1 MPVLLVGT
9 DHRHAPV
16 ELRGRVSYDGEA
28 AEELLVHLLARPE
41 VAESAVV
48 STCNRTEV
56 YVRPRDDEAAF
67 HAVTDLAF
75 TSRAP
80 ELANQGRLYVK
91 RGDEAARHLLAVAC
105 GLESMVLGE
114 PEILGQVKQAAG
126 LADAVGGSGTMLARL
141 FQSATRA
148 GSRARTETDI
158 GTGAVSLG
166 YATIELSRAIFRDLQ
181 KTRVLVLGAGETGSM
196 VARNLL
202 EKGVGHL
209 TVSNRTPE
217 RAEILA
223 RELPGIHTLP
233 FDDRHRAAGE
243 ADLLV
248 VTTGAPEPVV
258 TTAELETNLRRRHGR
273 PLLAVDLGVPR
284 NVERAAARLENV
296 FLHDLDSLDTLIQ
309 RNLKLRR
316 EEVPRVE
323 EILGAELATLG
334 AWYRTL
340 EAEPL
345 VARLQKQAERVR
357 LRELEAALDAFPAAT
372 HDALDRLTR
381 SLVRKILHHPSARL
395 RGRDGSEQL
404 PDLDLV
410 RELFRLDEA
419 DDD

>member
-1 MPVLLVGT
+1 MGT
-9 DHRHAPV
+9 DHRCAPV
-16 ELRGRVSYDGEA
+16 ELRGRVTYDGEG

-67 HAVTDLAF
+67 HVVTDLAF

-80 ELANQGRLYVK
+80 ELASQGRLYVK

-126 LADAVGGSGTMLARL
+126 LADAVGGSGTLLARL
-141 FQSATRA
+141 FQAATKA
-148 GSRARTETDI
+148 GSRARAETAI
-158 GTGAVSLG
+158 GIGAVSLG
-166 YATIELSRAIFRDLQ
+166 YATVELSRAIFRDLE
-181 KTRVLVLGAGETGSM
+181 KTRVLVLGAGETGRT
-196 VARNLL
+196 VTRNLL
-202 EKGVGHL
+202 EKGVGRL

-217 RAEILA
+217 RAELLA
-223 RELPGIHTLP
+223 RELPGVHTVA
-233 FDDRHRAAGE
+233 FEDRHRAAGE

-258 TTAELETNLRRRHGR
+258 TTAELQANLRRRHGR
-273 PLLAVDLGVPR
+273 PLLAVDLGVPQ
-284 NVERAAARLENV
+284 NVERAAAKLENV

-309 RNLKLRR
+309 RNLKRRR

-323 EILGAELATLG
+323 EIVAAELATLG
-334 AWYRTL
+334 TWYRTL

-357 LRELEAALDAFPAAT
+357 RRELEAALASFPAET

-381 SLVRKILHHPSARL
+381 SLVRKILHHPSNRL
-395 RGRDGSEQL
+395 RGRDGSEHL
-404 PDLDLV
+404 PNLDLV

-419 DDD
+419 DDE

>member
-1 MPVLLVGT
+1 MGT

-16 ELRGRVSYDGEA
+16 ELRGRVSYDGET

-41 VAESAVV
+41 VAETAVV

-91 RGDEAARHLLAVAC
+91 RGNEAARHLLAVAC

-126 LADAVGGSGTMLARL
+126 LADAVGGSGTLLARL
-141 FQSATRA
+141 FQSATKA
-148 GSRARTETDI
+148 GSRARTETEI
-158 GTGAVSLG
+158 GAGAVSLG
-166 YATIELSRAIFRDLQ
+166 YATIELSRAIFRDLAQ
-181 KTRVLVLGAGETGSM
+181 TRVLVLGAGETGRM
-196 VARNLL
+196 VSRNLL
-202 EKGVGHL
+202 EKGVGRL

-217 RAEILA
+217 RAELLA
-223 RELPGIHTLP
+223 RELPGIHTVS
-233 FDDRHRAAGE
+233 FDQRHRAAGE

-258 TTAELETNLRRRHGR
+258 TTPELEANLRRRQGR

-284 NVERAAARLENV
+284 NVDRAAAKLENV

-309 RNLKLRR
+309 RNLKRRR

-323 EILGAELATLG
+323 EILGAELAALG

-357 LRELEAALDAFPAAT
+357 RQELEVALAAFPAET

-381 SLVRKILHHPSARL
+381 ALVRKILHHPSNRL

-419 DDD
+419 DDE